1 MCQVQAALTAQ
12 PGSQAEK
19 VQQMTLVANISILR
33 KLKHMEKQS
42 HFSEKRQDQQ
52 HTVQHT
58 VVHAVQSR

>member
-1 MCQVQAALTAQ
+1 MTAQ

-19 VQQMTLVANISILR
+19 LQQMIPAANISILR

-58 VVHAVQSR
+58 VVHAAQSR